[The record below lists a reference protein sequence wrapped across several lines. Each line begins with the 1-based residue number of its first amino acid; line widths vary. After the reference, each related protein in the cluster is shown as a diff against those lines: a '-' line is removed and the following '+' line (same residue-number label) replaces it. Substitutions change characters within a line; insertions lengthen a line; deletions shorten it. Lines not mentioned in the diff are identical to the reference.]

1 MLKLPKSKKKKN
13 QKIYWHCLEIIE
25 TKQNIYDY
33 QIEKYKRKIG
43 YLQKIQMVKLSKD
56 NKIKNQKIQNLQ
68 IIKTKQKNI
77 VIIAR
82 QFQ

>member
-1 MLKLPKSKKKKN
+1 MLKRPKGKKKY

-43 YLQKIQMVKLSKD
+43 YLQENNPQL
-56 NKIKNQKIQNLQ
+56 
-68 IIKTKQKNI
+68 
-77 VIIAR
+77 
-82 QFQ
+82 

>member
-1 MLKLPKSKKKKN
+1 MLKCSKGEKN

-43 YLQKIQMVKLSKD
+43 YLQENNPQL
-56 NKIKNQKIQNLQ
+56 
-68 IIKTKQKNI
+68 
-77 VIIAR
+77 
-82 QFQ
+82 

>member
-1 MLKLPKSKKKKN
+1 MLKRSKGEKKN

-43 YLQKIQMVKLSKD
+43 YLQENNPQL
-56 NKIKNQKIQNLQ
+56 
-68 IIKTKQKNI
+68 
-77 VIIAR
+77 
-82 QFQ
+82 

>member
-1 MLKLPKSKKKKN
+1 MLKRSKREKN

-43 YLQKIQMVKLSKD
+43 YFQE
-56 NKIKNQKIQNLQ
+56 NNLQ
-68 IIKTKQKNI
+68 L
-77 VIIAR
+77 
-82 QFQ
+82 